1 MLPIELND
9 SFITL
14 IPKIVNPQHLHKFW
28 PISLVGCVYKVI
40 AKILSLRLKKVLNK
54 VLDHKQLMLL
64 EGRGLVDSAL
74 VANETLKEIKRKK

>member
-1 MLPIELND
+1 
-9 SFITL
+9 
-14 IPKIVNPQHLHKFW
+14 
-28 PISLVGCVYKVI
+28 VYKVI